1 MAQIQRNPD
10 IEIYHLISLIYVY
23 MVNMINRKGKW
34 SGCRYICSEDNSA
47 WLFNTVTDEVTQALT
62 HFGLYHPLHFFF
74 CDIDT
79 PVMPTYQV
87 YLCLLCKSMNLRFAV
102 TWNLVEHPLYITIRS
117 IIADTAERIRYSP
130 LMKQWW
136 QPMLLQDRPLIRSL
150 LVLIRSLI
158 QTGHDRNITTSPLPS
173 AFST

>member
-1 MAQIQRNPD
+1 
-10 IEIYHLISLIYVY
+10 

-62 HFGLYHPLHFFF
+62 HFGLYHPVHFFF
-74 CDIDT
+74 VILIHQWCQHIRFIFAFCVKAWICD
-79 PVMPTYQV
+79 
-87 YLCLLCKSMNLRFAV
+87 LLSHETF
-102 TWNLVEHPLYITIRS
+102 VEHPLYITIRS

-136 QPMLLQDRPLIRSL
+136 QPMLLQDRTDRLSDLCWFWFARWFRQAMIEISQHPHYPQHSVHSAQP
-150 LVLIRSLI
+150 VLSM
-158 QTGHDRNITTSPLPS
+158 NY
-173 AFST
+173 

>member
-1 MAQIQRNPD
+1 
-10 IEIYHLISLIYVY
+10 

-62 HFGLYHPLHFFF
+62 HFGLYHPVHFFF

-79 PVMPTYQV
+79 PLMPTYQV

-136 QPMLLQDRPLIRSL
+136 QPMLLQDRTDRLSDLCWFWFARWFRQAMIEISQHPHYPQHSVHSAQP
-150 LVLIRSLI
+150 VLSM
-158 QTGHDRNITTSPLPS
+158 NY
-173 AFST
+173 